1 MSEKEKIITCN
12 LTLNEIKE
20 LADKVNNGSLSKIKI
35 TSEISNVKGEIIIE
49 KETKSVMQ
57 AVPPVM
63 NMVSQAASAAAA
75 EVSEAVSETAVQS
88 GNVVKAPIVG
98 TYYSAPGPD
107 KEPFVKV
114 GQQVKKG
121 DVIMIIESMKL
132 MNEVQSEFD
141 GVVKEIMVDNGN
153 PVEFDQPIMIIE

>member
-1 MSEKEKIITCN
+1 MSEKEKVITCN

-75 EVSEAVSETAVQS
+75 EPAEAVSEIALPS

-132 MNEVQSEFD
+132 MNEVQSEFN
-141 GVVKEIMVDNGN
+141 GTVKEILVENGN

>member
-35 TSEISNVKGEIIIE
+35 TSEVSNVKGEIIIE

-75 EVSEAVSETAVQS
+75 DSAEAVSETAVQS

-114 GQQVKKG
+114 G
-121 DVIMIIESMKL
+121 
-132 MNEVQSEFD
+132 
-141 GVVKEIMVDNGN
+141 
-153 PVEFDQPIMIIE
+153 

>member
-1 MSEKEKIITCN
+1 MSDKIIACG
-12 LTLNEIKE
+12 LTLDEINQ
-20 LADKVNNGSLSKIKI
+20 LADKVNNGNLSKIKI
-35 TSEISNVKGEIIIE
+35 KNDDSEIIIE
-49 KETKSVMQ
+49 KETKAVMQ

-75 EVSEAVSETAVQS
+75 ESAEAVSETSVQS

-98 TYYSAPGPD
+98 TYYAAPGPD

-132 MNEVQSEFD
+132 MNEVQSEFN
-141 GVVKEIMVDNGN
+141 GTVKEILVENGN

>member
-35 TSEISNVKGEIIIE
+35 TSEVSNVKGEIIIE

-75 EVSEAVSETAVQS
+75 DSAEAVSETAVQS

-141 GVVKEIMVDNGN
+141 GVVKEILVENGN

>member
-35 TSEISNVKGEIIIE
+35 TSEVSNVKGEIIIE
-49 KETKSVMQ
+49 KEVKAVMPS
-57 AVPPVM
+57 VPPVM

-75 EVSEAVSETAVQS
+75 DSAEAVSETSVQS

-132 MNEVQSEFD
+132 MNEVQSEFS
-141 GVVKEIMVDNGN
+141 GTVKEILVENGN